1 MERVKPGW
9 ILGVLLLIALG
20 VLYFS
25 PWVEVAR
32 DLGFT
37 DAAHRNPYLAA
48 ESFIGEFDVEVRT
61 RDGLQVLD
69 ELPPSE
75 QTLLLSSSRRSL
87 SERRSSGLL
96 DWVRDGG
103 RLIVVA
109 RDLWDFDIGESGD
122 ELLDELGVQLHETE
136 NTEAARVEETSES
149 FLKNLIGNS
158 QCDSSSGF
166 ARIQFSD
173 EEQAVAIA
181 SHLSRFLSYDGEY
194 EVFYAESEVGPQL
207 LYINVGDG
215 AVVVLTTLGLW
226 RNTRIGCVDH
236 AHLLRWLTEDRS
248 VLWWLSNTEM
258 DALPILL
265 WQRWPLA
272 IILTFV
278 LFGLWAWRGSTRVL
292 TPGASERTKRR
303 QLMEHIDG
311 IARFRWQQRDATQL
325 VHALR
330 GEVLKGSSIKSRD
343 GTELQTLARNAGVSL
358 REAQRVLFDDLT
370 DDSRDFTNTVKSL
383 QRLRLQR

>member
-1 MERVKPGW
+1 
-9 ILGVLLLIALG
+9 
-20 VLYFS
+20 
-25 PWVEVAR
+25 
-32 DLGFT
+32 
-37 DAAHRNPYLAA
+37 
-48 ESFIGEFDVEVRT
+48 
-61 RDGLQVLD
+61 
-69 ELPPSE
+69 
-75 QTLLLSSSRRSL
+75 
-87 SERRSSGLL
+87 
-96 DWVRDGG
+96 
-103 RLIVVA
+103 
-109 RDLWDFDIGESGD
+109 
-122 ELLDELGVQLHETE
+122 
-136 NTEAARVEETSES
+136 
-149 FLKNLIGNS
+149 
-158 QCDSSSGF
+158 
-166 ARIQFSD
+166 
-173 EEQAVAIA
+173 
-181 SHLSRFLSYDGEY
+181 
-194 EVFYAESEVGPQL
+194 
-207 LYINVGDG
+207 
-215 AVVVLTTLGLW
+215 
-226 RNTRIGCVDH
+226 
-236 AHLLRWLTEDRS
+236 
-248 VLWWLSNTEM
+248 M